1 MKKIIATV
9 AALGAVGTLT
19 AAGQVPQWDRRALD
33 GGAVE
38 FRLQNDEGAAIIL
51 ACHRQGVSAGFEFPS
66 PLEDTERATI
76 RGIPGELQNVAVSRV
91 SDRVVSVT
99 SVQGLDAM
107 LRLLRNTARLQVRV
121 AGERASF
128 NIFGSNTVVSEC
140 LEGQEDAI
148 GLPSRRFEE

>member
-1 MKKIIATV
+1 M
-9 AALGAVGTLT
+9 
-19 AAGQVPQWDRRALD
+19 
-33 GGAVE
+33 
-38 FRLQNDEGAAIIL
+38 
-51 ACHRQGVSAGFEFPS
+51 SAGFEFPS
-66 PLEDTERATI
+66 PLEDAERATI

-99 SVQGLDAM
+99 SVRGLDAM
-107 LRLLRNTARLQVRV
+107 LQLLRNTARLQVRV
-121 AGERASF
+121 AGERAFF